1 MTTSPQPVTEHIG
14 FFLIPDF
21 SMISFAAV
29 VDPLRMANRLSDQA
43 LYKWSF
49 YGLHDTAVPCS
60 NGVTVQPTRALSD
73 TRDIDRMIVVA
84 GIRAHL
90 VDEQPLFRWLRS
102 LARQG
107 VRLGATSTGSLLLA
121 RAGLLKGKTCT
132 IHWENQQSMQE
143 EFPDLTIS
151 GELYEIDRNV
161 MTCSGGLAGLDMML
175 QLIALTHGEK
185 LARDVAEQ
193 CIHPNIR
200 PAHDKQ
206 RMKLQLRFHANHPR
220 LVQALELMG
229 ENLEEVL
236 TCDEISHNVGISTRQ
251 LERLFHQHLAVP
263 PATYYMQLRLERA
276 RHLLQQTTLS
286 VLQIATAC
294 GFNATSYFSRCY
306 KKQYNRTPREERRA
320 GAGTALP
327 NSEPVSL

>member
-1 MTTSPQPVTEHIG
+1 MTTPDPVRQPEHIG
-14 FFLIPDF
+14 FFLVPDF

-29 VDPLRMANRLSDQA
+29 VDPLRMANRMSGKT
-43 LYKWSF
+43 LYQWHF
-49 YGLHDTAVPCS
+49 YGLQDTAVPCS
-60 NGVTVQPTRALSD
+60 NGVTVQPTRTMSD
-73 TRDIDRMIVVA
+73 IQGIDRMIVVA

-90 VDEQPLFRWLRS
+90 IDEKPLFKWLRT

-107 VRLGATSTGSLLLA
+107 VGLGATSTGSLLLA
-121 RAGLLKGKTCT
+121 RAGLLKGRTCT

-143 EFPDLTIS
+143 EFPDLNVS
-151 GELYEIDRNV
+151 GELYEIDRNII
-161 MTCSGGLAGLDMML
+161 TCSGGLAGLDMIL
-175 QLIALTHGEK
+175 QLIALSHGEK

-206 RMKLQLRFHANHPR
+206 RMKLQLRFDASHPR

-229 ENLEEVL
+229 ENLEEIL
-236 TCDEISHNVGISTRQ
+236 TCEDVSQYVGISSRQ
-251 LERLFHQHLAVP
+251 LERLFHQHLGVS
-263 PATYYMQLRLERA
+263 PANYYMQLRLERA
-276 RHLLQQTTLS
+276 RHLLQQTTMS

-306 KKQYNRTPREERRA
+306 KKQYDRTPREERRA
-320 GAGTALP
+320 ESLPADTGT
-327 NSEPVSL
+327 